1 VPAPR
6 SGAYFNAYA
15 LARSRPPGRLVSTS
29 PQYRRSSARH
39 LGGKLQL
46 MPEEATEEP
55 QLDRTYFS
63 VVGLTDPD
71 DAVAYWLSRPVE
83 ERLRALELL
92 RRTFYGC
99 TSASG
104 GLQRILEVV
113 QLEQL

>member
-1 VPAPR
+1 M
-6 SGAYFNAYA
+6 GA
-15 LARSRPPGRLVSTS
+15 VSDE
-29 PQYRRSSARH
+29 
-39 LGGKLQL
+39 G
-46 MPEEATEEP
+46 TEEIR
-55 QLDRTYFS
+55 LDRTYSS
-63 VVGLTDPD
+63 VVGLTDTD

-113 QLEQL
+113 QLEER